1 MGAPEA
7 TATMI
12 RDHVAIAQLSAELG
26 ELRSQITGATI
37 SETLQKQLRRVLYG
51 LYAVVCVHFAK
62 EEEIYLPILDARLTS
77 EKAREMFEAMEKAAD
92 EAKDTA
98 H

>member
-1 MGAPEA
+1 
-7 TATMI
+7 MI

-26 ELRSQITGATI
+26 ELRSQIAGATI

-51 LYAVVCVHFAK
+51 LYAVVSVHFAK
-62 EEEIYLPILDARLTS
+62 EEELYLPILDARLTS
-77 EKAREMFEAMEKAAD
+77 EEAQEMFKAMEKAAH
-92 EAKDTA
+92 EAKNVA